1 VNAASPGSDRRVL
14 ITTVPFGEASRAP
27 LEMLERRGISFSIN
41 PTGRRLREEE
51 LAGMIG
57 QTEVL
62 IAGTEPITGVV
73 MDNAPNLRLIAR
85 VGIGL
90 DSVDLTAARARGI
103 AVTYTPDAPAPAVAE
118 LTVGLMLSLLRE
130 IPQADRLMH
139 NGRWRRL
146 IGGRI
151 ATSTVGVMGV
161 GRVGRRVIR
170 ILRGGFPSVRI
181 LGNDLEPD
189 PSLSAEL
196 SVEWTDKQRLYRE
209 SDVITVHL
217 PLTPGTHG
225 LIGAAEL
232 AMMKPSTVLINTS
245 RGEIVDESDLVQ
257 ALLEETIHGAAVDV
271 FEHEPY
277 VGPLAGIERCVL
289 TCHMGSMSRDCR
301 IEMER
306 GAVEEALRFFS
317 GEGPQQPVPEFE
329 YELAR
334 SGRVAGL
341 GSGRD

>member
-1 VNAASPGSDRRVL
+1 
-14 ITTVPFGEASRAP
+14 
-27 LEMLERRGISFSIN
+27 
-41 PTGRRLREEE
+41 
-51 LAGMIG
+51 
-57 QTEVL
+57 
-62 IAGTEPITGVV
+62 
-73 MDNAPNLRLIAR
+73 
-85 VGIGL
+85 
-90 DSVDLTAARARGI
+90 
-103 AVTYTPDAPAPAVAE
+103 
-118 LTVGLMLSLLRE
+118 
-130 IPQADRLMH
+130 
-139 NGRWRRL
+139 
-146 IGGRI
+146 
-151 ATSTVGVMGV
+151 
-161 GRVGRRVIR
+161 
-170 ILRGGFPSVRI
+170 
-181 LGNDLEPD
+181 
-189 PSLSAEL
+189 
-196 SVEWTDKQRLYRE
+196 
-209 SDVITVHL
+209 
-217 PLTPGTHG
+217 
-225 LIGAAEL
+225 
-232 AMMKPSTVLINTS
+232 MMKPSTVLINTS